1 MLARLLI
8 FVGIP
13 LTLLPLVFR
22 FAVFQAVD
30 MADHQHLAAGV
41 GQYAAQSSG
50 YLLVAVNIGLV
61 VGLVPLVL
69 GIVLLL
75 RERMRQRPR

>member
-30 MADHQHLAAGV
+30 MADQQRLAPGV
-41 GQYAAQSSG
+41 EQYATHSSS

-61 VGLVPLVL
+61 VGIVPLVV
-69 GIVLLL
+69 GIVLLV
-75 RERMRQRPR
+75 RERMRSRA

>member
-22 FAVFQAVD
+22 LAVFQAVD
-30 MADHQHLAAGV
+30 MADHQRLAAGV
-41 GQYAAQSSG
+41 EQYAAQSSS
-50 YLLVAVNIGLV
+50 YLLMAVN
-61 VGLVPLVL
+61 VGLVGGIVPVVV
-69 GIVLLL
+69 GIVLLV
-75 RERMRQRPR
+75 RERMRSHS